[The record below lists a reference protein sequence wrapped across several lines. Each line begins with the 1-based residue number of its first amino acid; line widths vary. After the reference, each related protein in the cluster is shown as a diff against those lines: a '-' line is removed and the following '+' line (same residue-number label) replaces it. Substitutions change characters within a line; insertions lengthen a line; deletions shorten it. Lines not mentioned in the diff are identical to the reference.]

1 MDELT
6 LGTAASIA
14 WMIPFIVS
22 LLKRAA
28 FPATVNMLLA
38 AGAAFGVATI
48 AVLISGEVD
57 FSNGIQDVDAFL
69 LAAGL
74 AFAESQFIYRLII
87 KGTTTGERLNEAITT
102 FPFKPT
108 EAVPTGEVEELS
120 DAGDVAAEGAPSE

>member
-38 AGAAFGVATI
+38 AGAAFAVAAI
-48 AVLISGEVD
+48 AVLISGEAD
-57 FSNGIQDVDAFL
+57 FSNGDVEPFL

-74 AFAESQFIYRLII
+74 AFAESQFVYRLII
-87 KGTTTGERLNEAITT
+87 KGTARGERLNEALTT
-102 FPFKPT
+102 FPFKPA
-108 EAVPTGEVEELS
+108 EAVPPGEVEELVDDFES
-120 DAGDVAAEGAPSE
+120 RSGDEV